1 MRHLLA
7 YLLAFVPCLGQAQG
21 TPTSIAAEHHFL
33 GRSYY
38 QNAQDSADFARFW
51 KQQRFVHGSMLTDT
65 VDTSYRLQWI
75 VSEHGGISSIT
86 RGDSSIL
93 QYEPDSSWGLFPNL
107 HFRLAD
113 GRRGVQVV
121 HEIPCGLICRSTLYY
136 IED

>member
-21 TPTSIAAEHHFL
+21 TPASIAAEHHFL
-33 GRSYY
+33 GRLYY
-38 QNAQDSADFARFW
+38 QNAQDSADFTRFR
-51 KQQRFVHGSMLTDT
+51 QDLRFVDGSAPTDT
-65 VDTSYRLQWI
+65 VDTTYRLQWI
-75 VSEHGGISSIT
+75 VSEHGGMSIIN

-93 QYEPDSSWGLFPNL
+93 QHEPASSWGLFPSL
-107 HFRLAD
+107 SFQLAD
-113 GRRGVQVV
+113 GRRGVQVF